1 MEVVGVMKKV
11 VLIIVGIVLLL
22 IIGVLSIKLFN
33 IREEIHSLHEA
44 KQTEET
50 GAILYDLSNT
60 PEGWVYDNKIWIP
73 NDVLY
78 VNTCCAHGTTFASLK
93 SVDVLK
99 KEVEE
104 ILAEHYAEIDGK
116 YFDAENDFTIYEY
129 SIEEGQIMNYV
140 RFTY

>member
-1 MEVVGVMKKV
+1 MKRV
-11 VLIIVGIVLLL
+11 ILIIVGIVLLI

-33 IREEIHSLHEA
+33 IKEEVRFLHDTN
-44 KQTEET
+44 QTEET

-60 PEGWVYDNKIWIP
+60 PEGWRYDNKIWVP

-78 VNTCCAHGTTFASLK
+78 VSTCCAHGTTFASLK

-104 ILAEHYAEIDGK
+104 ILAEHYEESDGK
-116 YFDAENDFTIYEY
+116 YYDAENDFTIYEY

-140 RFTY
+140 IYTY